1 MTKLYPKLPAI
12 FLWVISFLGAHSLL
26 AQPTISSFS
35 PLSGPVG
42 STITITGTNFSTVP
56 ANNIVYFGTG
66 FATVTAAT
74 STALTVTVPTGA
86 SYQPI
91 TVTTGN
97 LTAYSALPFIVTFPG
112 GSSAF
117 TSQTFSASKRTGVP
131 ASNFGDCVADV
142 NEDGKPDVFA
152 FGTQDLYINSA
163 TTTNF
168 YFGSQYYLNY
178 PLSNIA
184 SVTMADLDGDGKP
197 DLVTNGGGLNV
208 FHNTSTTA
216 VAFTYANEYQ
226 ATPADMT
233 TRDMDGDGKP
243 DLITANADS
252 TLTLY
257 RNTTASGAISFSNAN
272 HYTIDSYTDN
282 FKTIATADLDGDG
295 KPDVIVTSAAAGK
308 LYIFKNTSSAGNITL
323 GTAISYTTSDSL
335 GWGPNKIAVVDLD
348 GDGKLDLAIANAREK
363 NLVLYQNTS
372 TPGSISFSKV
382 ASFYCGPWNTT
393 GVAAGDIDGDGKP
406 DLAVSTTDLPTL
418 NFSNTYPI
426 LAFRNTSTPGSFS
439 LASPVSYPVGYSSY
453 TVTIADMNGDGKPD
467 LVTSDPANRTI
478 NVLINQAQPPSAPH
492 LSFFTPSSGKT
503 GDTIRVHGTALAT
516 ITAVSFGSI
525 AAQSFNIASDTLI
538 TAIVGTGASGSV
550 LVNGPGGTD
559 SLNGFTYIPPAPPPA
574 PHIYRFS
581 PDSGRA
587 NDTIFIYGS
596 SLRTITS
603 VSFGDVPARS
613 FDILS
618 DTLIQ
623 AMVGTGASG
632 SVLVSGPGGTDSLN
646 GFIFK
651 KDTTASSDTNTTS
664 PPVQPDF
671 HLTAFYATLVAGQ
684 PVLQWKSM
692 FEKNIGYYVLEHG
705 ADSAGLTAISSV
717 KAYDTDSASYSFAD
731 PAPRNGLNYY
741 QLKITDSAGNTI
753 LYSGIVTI
761 EASGVSPTLG
771 GYPNPA
777 KGIVSVALPQTTSPS
792 QFTLVNMNGKVLQK
806 IPVDKNVQ
814 QVNINVAGL
823 MPGVYKLIW
832 SDGTNSSY
840 QSILILK

>member
-550 LVNGPGGTD
+550 LV
-559 SLNGFTYIPPAPPPA
+559 
-574 PHIYRFS
+574 
-581 PDSGRA
+581 
-587 NDTIFIYGS
+587 
-596 SLRTITS
+596 
-603 VSFGDVPARS
+603 
-613 FDILS
+613 
-618 DTLIQ
+618 
-623 AMVGTGASG
+623 
-632 SVLVSGPGGTDSLN
+632 SGPGGTDSLN